1 MRPVVYVTSAVDFDK
16 HKSELKLRPCPHCCV
31 VGCLI
36 QHGYLR
42 GHGDGSHDEVQRG
55 WRVFCSDRHQ
65 RSGCGK
71 THSILLTEFI
81 FHRMVKSAHLWQLL
95 HNLREGLRLKA
106 AWEKIV
112 SSFSLDTGYRL
123 RAAFTRSQ
131 SFIRSLLLRAGPLP
145 KMKVTDPA
153 LQVIEHLSAI
163 FPGSLCP
170 VADFQFCFQ
179 TAFLH
184 TVRVNRSG

>member
-55 WRVFCSDRHQ
+55 WRVFCSDRHR

-81 FHRMVKSAHLWQLL
+81 FHRMVRSAHLWQLL

-112 SSFSLDTGYRL
+112 SPFSLDTGYRL

-131 SFIRSLLLRAGPLP
+131 KMVRASWAARPDATTVDDDGGKLDRIRFSIDLLG
-145 KMKVTDPA
+145 
-153 LQVIEHLSAI
+153 
-163 FPGSLCP
+163 FN
-170 VADFQFCFQ
+170 
-179 TAFLH
+179 
-184 TVRVNRSG
+184 NRSMLLKP